1 MNTRYATSWSVLAA
15 VSVAAKYAVAQ
26 GCASCYTTAAAG
38 GAQTVHALRNGIV
51 VLLVPPALMFV
62 GLMIVVRRWR
72 TSADANPRVPDR
84 NGSVDFDSSS

>member
-1 MNTRYATSWSVLAA
+1 MSRKYATAWSVLAA
-15 VSVAAKYAVAQ
+15 VSVGAKYAVAQ

-38 GAQTVHALRNGIV
+38 GTQTVHALRNGIV

-84 NGSVDFDSSS
+84 NRSVDFDNFS